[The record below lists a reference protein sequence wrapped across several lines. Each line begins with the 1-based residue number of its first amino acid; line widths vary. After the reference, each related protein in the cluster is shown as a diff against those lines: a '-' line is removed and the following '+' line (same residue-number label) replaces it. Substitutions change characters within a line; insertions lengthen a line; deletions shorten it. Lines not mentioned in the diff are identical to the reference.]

1 MEVCVCCGSAS
12 RALAEEVCGLLG
24 SELGDVE
31 LARFPDGE
39 IDLRIRNTVRGRD
52 VYIIQSTEPP
62 VNEHLVELLVMI
74 DAFRRA
80 SAGRITAIV
89 PYYGYSRQDRKSAPR
104 EPITAKLVAN
114 LLTVAGANR
123 VISLDLHAPAIQ
135 GFFDI
140 WMDHLTAVP
149 LLARAL
155 ADRKRS
161 DSVIVSPD
169 TGRVKEAERYAR
181 MLSTPLVVMHKQR
194 LGPVQVESR
203 TVVGDVRGKY
213 PIIID
218 DMISTGATIHEC
230 ATALVNQGARQH
242 ILVAATHGLL
252 VSDALALLSMPA
264 IREVLVTN
272 TVSLP
277 PDKAIPKLTVL
288 SVAPLLAEAITAIHA
303 DRSISYLLAE

>member
-1 MEVCVCCGSAS
+1 MEMRVCCGSAS
-12 RALAEEVCGLLG
+12 RALAEEVCRLLG
-24 SELGDVE
+24 TELADVE

-39 IDLRIRNTVRGRD
+39 IGLRIQDTVRGRD
-52 VYIIQSTEPP
+52 VYIIQSTGPP

-80 SAGRITAIV
+80 SAGRITAIL

-114 LLTVAGANR
+114 LLTIAGANR
-123 VISLDLHAPAIQ
+123 LIALDLHAPAIH

-140 WMDHLTAVP
+140 WMDHITAVP

-155 ADRKRS
+155 ESRKQPEN
-161 DSVIVSPD
+161 VVVSPD

-181 MLSTPLVVMHKQR
+181 ILGVPLVVMHKQR
-194 LGPVQVESR
+194 RGPAEVESR
-203 TVVGDVRGKY
+203 AVVGDVRGRS

-218 DMISTGATIHEC
+218 DMISTGATIHQC
-230 ATALVNQGARQH
+230 ARALLAQGARDE
-242 ILVAATHGLL
+242 IIVAATHGLL
-252 VSDALALLSMPA
+252 VGDARARLAIPA

-272 TVSLP
+272 TVAVS
-277 PDKAIPKLTVL
+277 PDKALPKLTVL
-288 SVAPLLAEAITAIHA
+288 SVAPLLAEAIKAIHA